1 MAYLVNGNDIFKAAR
16 ENHYA
21 VGAYNT
27 NNLEWTRALLRG
39 AKETRTPLLIQV
51 STGAAK
57 YMGGY
62 KTVKDL
68 VLNEMD
74 NMDIDVPVILNLDH
88 GDFES
93 AKECIALGYS
103 SVMFDGHNLPTDENL
118 AKTKEIVKL
127 AHERGISVE
136 AEIGKIGENQGAD
149 GGELASVEDAKT
161 FVAAGVDK
169 LACGIGNI
177 HGVYPEGWTG
187 LNFDRLKEIAEA
199 VPNEPLV
206 LHGGSGIPQDQIE
219 KAIQLGI
226 AKININTEFQLAFQA
241 ATRKYI
247 EDKMDLDKGNKGYDP
262 RKLLR
267 AGTDAITDSMKEMI
281 SWMGTAPIDTKESS
295 VQFDEASLDEE

>member
-62 KTVKDL
+62 KFVKDM
-68 VLNEMD
+68 VADQMD
-74 NMDIDVPVILNLDH
+74 SMNISVPVILNLDH

-281 SWMGTAPIDTKESS
+281 SWMGTAPIDSKESS
-295 VQFDEASLDEE
+295 VQFDEASLNEE